1 MWCCHPGELDGVGI
15 LVLESVGPAELL
27 LVGGVV
33 AAVVVVVV
41 VAAAAEAA
49 AAAGAEVGAV

>member
-27 LVGGVV
+27 LVGVV